1 MLALKK
7 KSLVQI
13 QEEMRKEFG
22 TYLYQR
28 IDSEYPLDKRDILI
42 PTLKKKPPKEL
53 VGIKVREVDASD
65 GIKFILEDNSWL
77 LFRTSGT
84 EPIIRIYAE
93 SDEEGKLEKIMEAG
107 KELAF
112 SI

>member
-1 MLALKK
+1 MIALKK
-7 KSLVQI
+7 KSLSQI

-22 TYLYQR
+22 SYLYQR
-28 IDSEYPLDKRDILI
+28 IDSEFPLDKRDILI
-42 PTLKKKPPKEL
+42 STLKKNPPKEL
-53 VGIKVREVDASD
+53 ADIEVRKIDASD

-107 KELAF
+107 RKLAF